1 MQQENISGDTVFL
14 CSKVNN
20 WDVNL
25 AKRNQEEKNQINL
38 HLNNEA
44 EQPRDKKK
52 KEKRCNNW
60 ARDKTGSGLE
70 SQFGL
75 LPFFSPTPYLPIPC
89 PKVMG
94 SGCIPSSKMKNW
106 GIMYVLTRCMHQGTQ
121 GSG

>member
-44 EQPRDKKK
+44 EQPRDKKNVK
-52 KEKRCNNW
+52 KEMK
-60 ARDKTGSGLE
+60 KLGS
-70 SQFGL
+70 
-75 LPFFSPTPYLPIPC
+75 
-89 PKVMG
+89 
-94 SGCIPSSKMKNW
+94 
-106 GIMYVLTRCMHQGTQ
+106 R
-121 GSG
+121 